1 MAKFFYVA
9 QGAAAGFFFG
19 TASIF
24 VRLLPGL
31 DAFTI
36 VVFRVL
42 IASAFLWIIGL
53 TFFRAEILK
62 VFRRFG
68 FQLFIV
74 GFLLGMHLIFFVLGV
89 QNTSVVNATTLVNT
103 TPAMALVIGWA
114 FKWIRP
120 SNINIIG
127 LALAVAGSAVM
138 TLGEF
143 STQSQS
149 FLGDVYAVLGAFF
162 WALYLVFGKKVREEV
177 NIFAVLGPLYM
188 FTSLPAVA
196 VACGLGEGLAMPKQD
211 QIYPLLGLAFFPTV
225 LGHGLQFSSLRG
237 LHPYQASSLALLE
250 PIVATII
257 AAILLAEIAD
267 PITYVAAAIVITG
280 IYLVIR

>member
-1 MAKFFYVA
+1 MAKLFYVA

-42 IASAFLWIIGL
+42 VASAFLWIIGL
-53 TFFRAEILK
+53 TFFRSEVSK
-62 VFRRFG
+62 VFTRFSR
-68 FQLFIV
+68 QLPVI

-103 TPAMALVIGWA
+103 TPAMALAIGWA
-114 FKWIRP
+114 LKWIKP

-127 LALAVAGSAVM
+127 LVLAVAGSAVM

-143 STQSQS
+143 SIQSQS
-149 FLGDVYAVLGAFF
+149 FLGDVYAVLGALF

-188 FTSLPAVA
+188 FTSVPALVVA
-196 VACGLGEGLAMPKQD
+196 YGLGGGLAAPTAD
-211 QIYPLLGLAFFPTV
+211 QIYALLGLAFFPTV

>member
-1 MAKFFYVA
+1 MAKIFYVA

-24 VRLLPGL
+24 VRFLHGL

-42 IASAFLWIIGL
+42 VAAVFLWLVGFV
-53 TFFRAEILK
+53 FFRRELSAVL
-62 VFRRFG
+62 RRFSRE
-68 FQLFIV
+68 LPLL
-74 GFLLGMHLIFFVLGV
+74 GFLLGLHLIFFVLGV

-103 TPAMALVIGWA
+103 TPAMALAIGWGLG
-114 FKWIRP
+114 WIKP

-127 LALAVAGSAVM
+127 LLLAVAGSASM
-138 TLGEF
+138 TFGQF
-143 STQSQS
+143 SLQSPN
-149 FLGDVYAVLGAFF
+149 LVGDLYAVLGALF
-162 WALYLVFGKKVREEV
+162 WALYLVFGKKVREAA
-177 NIFAVLGPLYM
+177 NIFAVLGPLYT
-188 FTSLPAVA
+188 FTALPALSAAYVLGP
-196 VACGLGEGLAMPKQD
+196 GLSTPRTEQLFA
-211 QIYPLLGLAFFPTV
+211 LFGLAFFPTV

-250 PIVATII
+250 PIVATAL
-257 AAILLAEIAD
+257 AAVLLYEIAD
-267 PITYVAAAIVITG
+267 PITYVSAAAVITG